1 MYDSMAK
8 LRINRFLSA
17 ILVLTYSVTFA
28 SLQSA
33 ETIYY
38 DTFAVSASKY
48 FLNFKSIG

>member
-17 ILVLTYSVTFA
+17 ILALTCTMTYA

-38 DTFAVSASKY
+38 DTFAVSTINT
-48 FLNFKSIG
+48 FLIS